1 MSEKLMTKDEERLKD
16 NNFPFAKGEKI
27 PLWAHILF
35 WLQYCNTGYP
45 AEELQR
51 NWTIDKFFISWS
63 SYHSQKGG

>member
-35 WLQYCNTGYP
+35 WLQYCKTGYP
-45 AEELQR
+45 AE
-51 NWTIDKFFISWS
+51 
-63 SYHSQKGG
+63 